1 MTRVRYLFTAVLT
14 AAAFSVQA
22 ASTIRWAAALMSEP
36 EAHGQQ

>member
-1 MTRVRYLFTAVLT
+1 MTRVRYLFTVLT